1 MKNNVLRVQ
10 SGFLKGKALEN
21 PSKETTR
28 ATKSIVKSCVFN
40 VLRDELREYIF
51 IEAFGG
57 SASMAIEAISNYAKK
72 AYAVEIDKAAFKS
85 ALKNTKDLNIE
96 VFNDDT
102 FKLLP
107 TIIKNLKNEKTI
119 LYLDPPFDIRDG
131 FSDVYLKIQELF
143 ENSGCDIIIIEHSSK
158 VEFKSGNYTL
168 FKSKKFGNTTLS
180 FFARS

>member
-1 MKNNVLRVQ
+1 MKNNTLRVQ
-10 SGFLKGKALEN
+10 SGFLKGKVLEN

-40 VLRDELREYIF
+40 ALRDELRDYIF

-72 AYAVEIDKAAFKS
+72 AYAIEIDKSAFKITS
-85 ALKNTKDLNIE
+85 KNTKDLNIE
-96 VFNDDT
+96 VFNADT

-107 TIIKNLKNEKTI
+107 EIIKSLKNEKTI

-131 FSDVYLKIQELF
+131 FSEVYKKIKDLF
-143 ENSGCDIIIIEHSSK
+143 ENSLCDIVIIEHSSK
-158 VEFKSGNYTL
+158 VEFESGNYTL
-168 FKSKKFGNTTLS
+168 AKYKKFGNTSLS
-180 FFARS
+180 FFVKS

>member
-10 SGFLKGKALEN
+10 SGFLKGKILEN
-21 PSKETTR
+21 PSKDTTR

-40 VLRDELREYIF
+40 VLRDDLREYVF

-72 AYAVEIDKAAFKS
+72 AFAIEIDKLAYKS

-96 VFNDDT
+96 VLNDDT
-102 FKLLP
+102 FKALP
-107 TIIKNLKNEKTI
+107 NIITKLQNEKTI

-131 FSDVYLKIQELF
+131 FSDVYLKIKNLY
-143 ENSGCDIIIIEHSSK
+143 ENLDCDIVIIEHSSK
-158 VEFKSGNYTL
+158 VEFVSLKYTL
-168 FKSKKFGNTTLS
+168 FKVKKFGNTTLS
-180 FFARS
+180 FFTRS